1 VLRPMLR
8 VDIVAPRRRALD
20 LVRALHV
27 AGVVDL
33 APFEPPDE
41 ATAALFGP
49 GPELPIGEEYVAA
62 VGRLTELAALVGRSE
77 APRDLVADLW
87 ALDDR
92 ALFGVVERLLATEG
106 SIAGLT
112 GRRARLSGELARLE
126 QYRRLVEALTG
137 AIGRLPAV
145 RGFASTGLV
154 LQARYRSIL
163 PVLRAELE
171 ELTDGACELIA
182 GELPPDRIAAIV
194 VYPAR
199 RAPEVESLLGARDLE
214 EVRLPAEFA
223 GHALDELGPRL
234 AAEMAATRR
243 RLAAVEAELEAESAQ
258 IRPLVEAC
266 LVVLLDRVAEVAA
279 VRNGAA
285 SDHLVVLAGWLPA
298 DELADLR
305 SHLAREVGRE
315 VVVIERERATPGRP
329 DVPVALDNRGP
340 ARAFEAL
347 STFVAVP
354 RYGSLDPTPL
364 LGIGFPAFV
373 GLMVGDAG
381 YGLVALGALV
391 LARRRW
397 RTRPWMAVL
406 WPVGL
411 VVVGSTIG
419 FGLLFGE
426 VFGSLGHELLGLR
439 PILFDRRDALG
450 PLLVLAVAI
459 GAAQV
464 SLGLGLGVVNAAL
477 LRHRRE
483 ATARGAL
490 LVAVVAVGLLLAI
503 AAGLL
508 GRQLLPVA
516 GGALV
521 LAAAVL
527 LVTVGIRGPIE
538 ILGTLGHV
546 LSYARLAA
554 IGLASVMLAVVA
566 DRLGALVPN
575 VVAGVLT
582 ATALHAL
589 NLGLGFFDASI
600 QSLRLHYVEFFTKFL
615 EPGGRPYRPFRAAVG
630 PEAVRC
636 RDASAVSRRIERW
649 TTHSA
654 SSVPLSPSA

>member
-1 VLRPMLR
+1 MLR
-8 VDIVAPRRRALD
+8 VDVLAPRRRALD
-20 LVRALHV
+20 LVRALHL
-27 AGVVDL
+27 AGVLDL

-49 GPELPIGEEYVAA
+49 GPELPAAQEYGAA
-62 VGRLTELAALVGRSE
+62 VARLTELAVLVGRGD
-77 APRDLVADLW
+77 APRDLVGDLW
-87 ALDDR
+87 ALDDGE
-92 ALFGVVERLLATEG
+92 LLGVVERLLATEE
-106 SIAGLT
+106 SVAGLT

-126 QYRRLVEALTG
+126 QYRSIVDALTG
-137 AIGRLPAV
+137 AVGRLPAV
-145 RGFASTGLV
+145 RGFAATGLV

-171 ELTDGACELIA
+171 DLTDGACELIA
-182 GELPPDRIAAIV
+182 GELPPDRIGAIV

-214 EVRLPAEFA
+214 EVRLPEAFT
-223 GHALDELGPRL
+223 GLALDELGPRL
-234 AAEMAATRR
+234 AAEMAATRQ
-243 RLAAVEAELEAESAQ
+243 RLAEVEAELEAQSAR

-266 LVVLLDRVAEVAA
+266 LVVLRDRIAEVGA
-279 VRNGAA
+279 VRSGAA
-285 SDHLVVLAGWLPA
+285 SDHLVVVSGWLPA

-305 SHLAREVGRE
+305 SHLTREIGPE
-315 VVVIERERATPGRP
+315 VVVVERERATPGRAE
-329 DVPVALDNRGP
+329 VPVALDNRGP
-340 ARAFEAL
+340 VRAFEAL
-347 STFVAVP
+347 STFVAIP
-354 RYGSLDPTPL
+354 RYGSLDPTPI

-381 YGLVALGALV
+381 YGLVALIALV

-397 RTRPWMAVL
+397 HGRPWMAVL

-426 VFGSLGHELLGLR
+426 VFGSLGHALLGIR
-439 PILFDRRDALG
+439 PILLDRRDALG

-459 GAAQV
+459 GATQV
-464 SLGLGLGVVNAAL
+464 GLGLVLGVVNAAL
-477 LRHRRE
+477 LRHRQE

-490 LVAVVAVGLLLAI
+490 LVAVAAVGLLLAV

-527 LVTVGIRGPIE
+527 LVTVGIRGPME

-566 DRLGALVPN
+566 DRLGSLVPN
-575 VVAGVLT
+575 ALAGILVAAV
-582 ATALHAL
+582 LHAL
-589 NLGLGFFDASI
+589 NIGLGFFDASI

-630 PEAVRC
+630 PEVVHHG
-636 RDASAVSRRIERW
+636 DPSALSRRIEQW
-649 TTHSA
+649 TTPSA
-654 SSVPLSPSA
+654 SSLPLSPSA